1 MHIPAG
7 GWGVGLGCYKR
18 ILSPICR
25 SVSVDAHLS
34 RPPGRVSSPKR
45 GAAYPESMSGPPDSY
60 FALHRIR
67 FSCLHC
73 YRRAEGS
80 PSPFTHTTSIGGLF
94 SVTLSVATGCPTTS
108 FSRGIRDGVR
118 TFLSSIRT
126 SEHPHAEADAQHP
139 AGEALEKQVWS
150 KGVGSMVGCFARE
163 QAGLLLRYPYLH
175 AKILP

>member
-1 MHIPAG
+1 MLIYLDRLGGLLAEARCGIPGIDERAARFPILPCT
-7 GWGVGLGCYKR
+7 GLG
-18 ILSPICR
+18 
-25 SVSVDAHLS
+25 
-34 RPPGRVSSPKR
+34 
-45 GAAYPESMSGPPDSY
+45 
-60 FALHRIR
+60 

-73 YRRAEGS
+73 YRRSGELL
-80 PSPFTHTTSIGGLF
+80 PHLFTLTPRQARGGLF
-94 SVTLSVATGCPTTS
+94 SVTLSVATGCPATPS
-108 FSRGIRDGVR
+108 FSRGILPDGVR

-175 AKILP
+175 AKIPP